1 MSASVTR
8 LEPRRGSFE
17 QALVAFR
24 AARFRACIS
33 ELHGV
38 DSIAAAALRSR
49 THLRLGNPQAAL
61 AAAPQSGESHR
72 DRGELALLRAVA
84 SSRLSDSE
92 AANEAFR
99 DARVYG
105 IASANASLAA
115 EVEFY
120 LALDAFGAGNLD
132 GARTFCQHALEA
144 AAAPAL
150 YARSTDGNVP
160 LAHVVARTQVLL
172 GVIDAATGKYRDEV
186 VQTRAA
192 LATLDECRIPDV
204 YEEAFAV
211 RNFAILVRDF
221 DLGDDALTIANR
233 ADALAWSDEI
243 ARVKF
248 TTLEGLGWCSALRG
262 DVVGALRRFRAAAV
276 TASTPPEEILVAV
289 DRALLARELGHR
301 AMAMEE
307 LEHALKLFDGYNWEQ
322 AAGDTRLI
330 LLPLAQIAASIAPV
344 RAREVLDRHCK
355 LRNAM
360 EAAYAARIEDRVRA
374 EDAYSHG
381 IVLRSEGREAAST
394 ERLQFAFATWE
405 SIGYEWRAARAAL
418 ELAEL
423 GAGDVFRLA
432 VARELRRR
440 PESLFAARARLAA

>member
-1 MSASVTR
+1 LSASVTR

-24 AARFRACIS
+24 AACFRACIS
-33 ELHGV
+33 ELHGIDSV
-38 DSIAAAALRSR
+38 DAAALRSR
-49 THLRLGNPQAAL
+49 SYLRLGNPQAAL
-61 AAAPQSGESHR
+61 AAAPQCGAAHR

-84 SSRLSDSE
+84 ASRLGDRE
-92 AANEAFR
+92 LANEAFR

-105 IASANASLAA
+105 IASTNASLAA

-132 GARTFCQHALEA
+132 GARALCQRAFEA
-144 AAAPAL
+144 EDERPL
-150 YARSTDGNVP
+150 FARSGGHVP
-160 LAHVVARTQVLL
+160 VEHVVARTQVLL
-172 GVIDAATGKYRDEV
+172 GVIDAATGRYRDEV
-186 VQTRAA
+186 VQIRAA
-192 LATLDECRIPDV
+192 LATLDGCQISDV
-204 YEEAFAV
+204 YEQAFAV

-221 DLGDDALTIANR
+221 DLEDDALAIAER
-233 ADALAWSDEI
+233 TDALAWSGEI

-248 TTLEGLGWCSALRG
+248 TALEGLGWCSALRG
-262 DVVGALRRFRAAAV
+262 DVVGALRRFRSAAV
-276 TASTPPEEILVAV
+276 TASTPPEEILIAV
-289 DRALLARELGHR
+289 DRTLLARELGHR

-307 LEHALKLFDGYNWEQ
+307 LEHALTLFDGYNWEQ

-330 LLPLAQIAASIAPV
+330 LLPLAQVAASIAPV
-344 RAREVLDRHCK
+344 RAREVLDRYCK

-360 EAAYAARIEDRVRA
+360 DAAYAARIEDRVHA

-381 IVLRSEGREAAST
+381 VVLRSEGREAAST
-394 ERLQFAFATWE
+394 DRLQFAFATWE

-440 PESLFAARARLAA
+440 PESLFATRARLAA